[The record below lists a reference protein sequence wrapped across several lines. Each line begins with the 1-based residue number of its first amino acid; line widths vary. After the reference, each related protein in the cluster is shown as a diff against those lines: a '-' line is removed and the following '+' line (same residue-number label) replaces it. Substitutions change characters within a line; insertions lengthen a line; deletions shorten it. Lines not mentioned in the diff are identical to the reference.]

1 MPTSEPAGD
10 LSHEIEIRSALGGR
24 LLQACVAAAGG
35 FLAVLAVVAL
45 AGRGSPW
52 AGLAGASLL
61 VWVAYFY
68 RLTGLSVVAGDGV
81 LEVRNLYRTRR
92 IARSAIRSVRLGES
106 SVAKAPSRTVV
117 LALEGGGSLPLDACA
132 RTVQSRR
139 GARRVED
146 FQRRLASWCEE
157 PV

>member
-1 MPTSEPAGD
+1 MPTSQRAG
-10 LSHEIEIRSALGGR
+10 HRAREIEIRSALSGR
-24 LLQACVAAAGG
+24 LLQACVAGAGG
-35 FLAVLAVVAL
+35 FLAVLALIAL

-52 AGLAGASLL
+52 AGLAAASLL
-61 VWVAYFY
+61 VWAAYFY
-68 RLTGLSVVAGDGV
+68 RLIGLCVVAGDGV

-92 IARSAIRSVRLGES
+92 VARSAIRSVHLGES

-117 LALEGGGSLPLDACA
+117 LELKSGGSLPLDACA

-146 FQRRLASWCEE
+146 FRRRLAGWCDEAA
-157 PV
+157 